1 MNAHDRILL
10 VDDHEDNIE
19 ILEDTLGDNYPLA
32 VAKSG
37 EEALTQAERFRPA
50 LILLDIMMPG
60 IDGYETCRQLRMMP
74 QLRHTKIVMVSA
86 KAMARERLKGYEA
99 GADDY
104 IAKPFDLDELRA
116 KVRVYLRLNTLEEL
130 HQLKSDVIT
139 LLSHETATPLNGI
152 LGALELVLE
161 TPEMASDER
170 IEVLTMAHA
179 SAVRLQTLSA
189 KCLALG
195 ALRSGHRR
203 LDLETVE
210 VGALV
215 EGALE
220 AVRPQA
226 DLKALELVVS
236 CPAAMLARLDDRLI
250 GDVLIALLDN
260 AIRVSPAAGRI
271 DVRVWRDDARLF
283 ISVLDQGP
291 GIDPALLPD
300 LFEPFVQGN
309 LHHHTM
315 GHGLS
320 LAIAHAALKAHD
332 GTLDVESTSG
342 QGARFTCQLPVRV
355 ETSP

>member
-10 VDDHEDNIE
+10 VDDHDDNIE
-19 ILEDTLGDNYPLA
+19 ILEDILGDDYPLA

-37 EEALTQAERFRPA
+37 EEALRQAERFRPS

-60 IDGYETCRQLRMMP
+60 IDGYETCRQLRLMT

-161 TPEMASDER
+161 APDMASDER
-170 IEVLTMAHA
+170 SEVLEMARA
-179 SAVRLQTLSA
+179 GAVRLQTLYA

-215 EGALE
+215 ESALE
-220 AVRPQA
+220 AVKPQV
-226 DLKALELVVS
+226 DLKAVELVVN
-236 CPAAMLARLDDRLI
+236 CPAAVLARLDDRLI
-250 GDVLIALLDN
+250 GDVIVALLDN

-271 DVRVWRDDARLF
+271 DVRVWRDEAYLY
-283 ISVLDQGP
+283 ISVADQGP
-291 GIDPALLPD
+291 GIDPALLPYI
-300 LFEPFVQGN
+300 FEPFTQGN
-309 LHHHTM
+309 LHHHTT
-315 GHGLS
+315 GQGLS
-320 LAIAHAALKAHD
+320 LTLAHAALKAHD
-332 GTLDVESTSG
+332 GALEVESELG
-342 QGARFTCQLPVRV
+342 QGARFTCRLPVR
-355 ETSP
+355 EQASP

>member
-19 ILEDTLGDNYPLA
+19 ILQDILGDDYPLA

-60 IDGYETCRQLRMMP
+60 IDGYETCRQLRLMP

-116 KVRVYLRLNTLEEL
+116 KVRVYLRLNTLEAL

-139 LLSHETATPLNGI
+139 LLSHETATPLNGV

-161 TPEMASDER
+161 TPEMAADER
-170 IEVLTMAHA
+170 LEVLAMAHA
-179 SAVRLQTLSA
+179 GAVRLQTLYA

-203 LDLETVE
+203 LDLATVE
-210 VGALV
+210 MGALV

-220 AVRPQA
+220 ALRPQI
-226 DLKALELVVS
+226 DLKAVDIVVS
-236 CPAAMLARLDDRLI
+236 CPTAVWAQLDDRLI
-250 GDVLIALLDN
+250 HDVIIALLDN
-260 AIRVSPAAGRI
+260 AIRLSPAAGRI
-271 DVRVWRDDARLF
+271 DVRVWRDEAHGFLRV
-283 ISVLDQGP
+283 SDQGP
-291 GIDPALLPD
+291 GVDPAILPN
-300 LFEPFVQGN
+300 LFEPFAQGD

-332 GTLDVESTSG
+332 GTLNVESASG
-342 QGARFTCQLPVRV
+342 QGAQFTCQVPVR
-355 ETSP
+355 EQA